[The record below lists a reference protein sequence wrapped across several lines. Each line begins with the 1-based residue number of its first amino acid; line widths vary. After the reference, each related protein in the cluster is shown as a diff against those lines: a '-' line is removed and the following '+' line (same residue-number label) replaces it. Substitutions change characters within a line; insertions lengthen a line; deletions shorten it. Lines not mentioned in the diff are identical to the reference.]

1 MRCAFV
7 LGTSVFD
14 NYGLDWIGVGLTTLP
29 KGNGEDWIGV
39 GKKIFAF
46 NCNWLDL
53 SGVGKMSEQTI
64 EVKQK
69 DLVKK
74 CELDSIGVGSKKFA
88 LNCRSF

>member
-1 MRCAFV
+1 V
-7 LGTSVFD
+7 
-14 NYGLDWIGVGLTTLP
+14 W
-29 KGNGEDWIGV
+29 E
-39 GKKIFAF
+39 
-46 NCNWLDL
+46 
-53 SGVGKMSEQTI
+53 KMSEQTI